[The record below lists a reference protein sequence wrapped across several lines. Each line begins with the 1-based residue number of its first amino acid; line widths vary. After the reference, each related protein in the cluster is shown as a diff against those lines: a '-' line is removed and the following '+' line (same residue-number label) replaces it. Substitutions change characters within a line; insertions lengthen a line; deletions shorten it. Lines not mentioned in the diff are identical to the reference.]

1 MKNTENSVFDLRYA
15 PDVQL
20 IKEAIQRS
28 QARALT
34 SVNREALSL
43 YYGIGHYISEKS
55 RVGFWGTG
63 ALQQISSQLQKE
75 MPGLKGFGVSQL
87 KNMRQF
93 YEEWEPYVNRQ
104 PSAGDL
110 QSIEYEVT
118 KSNVSKSPAMAGDLK
133 INEKDLLVSIRQP
146 LADELDWSEFVQ
158 LPFSHHME
166 IISKTNSYEERVFY
180 IHECAIHHWNKYLLR
195 DNLKNGLYQGNA
207 VLPNNFSQ
215 VIPDS
220 RLAVRTLKAFKESY
234 LLDFINAEDLYENEE
249 DRNEPM
255 LNKLIAENI
264 KDFILRFG
272 QGFLFMG
279 PQYRVQVGEEE
290 KFIDLLFFNR
300 QINALVAVELKDT
313 RFKPSHL
320 GQLAFYLSAL
330 DETVRMPHENP
341 AVGLVLCREMDRTV
355 VEVAIRDYTKPM
367 GVATFRLGEDAPAD
381 LTEVLPD
388 FNQMQLLMNEGKEE
402 ER

>member
-1 MKNTENSVFDLRYA
+1 MKNTGNAAFDLRYA
-15 PDVQL
+15 SAVQT

-43 YYGIGHYISEKS
+43 YYGIGHYISDNS
-55 RVGFWGTG
+55 REGFWGTG

-75 MPGLKGFGVSQL
+75 IPGLKGFGLTQL
-87 KNMRQF
+87 KYMRLF

-104 PSAGDL
+104 PLADDL
-110 QSIEYEVT
+110 ECIENKSIEIIED
-118 KSNVSKSPAMAGDLK
+118 NSPAMAGDLR
-133 INEKDLLVSIRQP
+133 INENDLLVSIRQP
-146 LADELDWSEFVQ
+146 LADELNWSEFVQ

-166 IISKTNSYEERVFY
+166 IIGKTHSYAERVFY

-195 DNLKNGLYQGNA
+195 DNLKNGLYQGA
-207 VLPNNFSQ
+207 ATLPNNFSKA
-215 VIPDS
+215 ISDS
-220 RLAVRTLKAFKESY
+220 QLAVRTLKAFKESY
-234 LLDFINAEDLYENEE
+234 LLDFINAEDLYEHDE

-255 LNKLIAENI
+255 LNQLIADNI
-264 KDFILRFG
+264 KEFILRFG
-272 QGFLFMG
+272 QGFLFIG
-279 PQYRVQVGEEE
+279 PQYRVQIGEEE

-300 QINALVAVELKDT
+300 QINALVAVELKDA

-330 DETVRMPHENP
+330 DETVRLPHENP
-341 AVGLVLCREMDRTV
+341 SVGLVLCREMDRTV

-367 GVATFRLGEDAPAD
+367 GVATFRLGEDAPAE
-381 LTEVLPD
+381 LTQVLPD
-388 FNQMQLLMNEGKEE
+388 FDQMHLLMNNDKEAE
-402 ER
+402 E